1 MRGRSRSSRSAAR
14 APSQEGLS
22 PEPRRLTRA
31 RPHQSSASAGGD
43 PETKERKRSWSHPRA
58 SCSATSCVPEARAAS
73 AARSSS
79 AQSPRLRISC
89 CAGVSACAQ
98 AQRISAA
105 AAVRKARGCR
115 TRARAAAAQQDV
127 DEAFRMDAR
136 APCSRTA
143 RVVQLLFRSA
153 VSQRARRNAYG
164 KLQPMQIGEL
174 LIREGH
180 LTQEGLEEA
189 LDWQVLYGGRLG
201 TNLLELRVVEEKH
214 LAQALGRQLGCETAW
229 GDLELPP
236 EMIGI
241 IPNHVADRHEMVPWK
256 LEKRRLKVL
265 CTEIK
270 LEQLDQLGY
279 KLGHACI
286 PVVAPEFRVFN
297 LLRAHYKATRQM
309 RALDFGV
316 VPEEGRRRRK
326 PKQEKVEVPE
336 PAPELIDEAA
346 FNNIYN
352 NVLAGRG
359 AVPKDMP
366 LANWAPPLVDP
377 VAPPVMTRATPEAT
391 PRAPASSPPQ
401 EVEALESLPEEAIL
415 GELPAEAIEAA
426 AGPAAPELKAVH
438 WEEAPTQP
446 PPARDESPLA
456 FEEALRLLAGVTDR
470 DSIAHIVLRAS
481 RS

>member
-1 MRGRSRSSRSAAR
+1 
-14 APSQEGLS
+14 
-22 PEPRRLTRA
+22 
-31 RPHQSSASAGGD
+31 
-43 PETKERKRSWSHPRA
+43 
-58 SCSATSCVPEARAAS
+58 
-73 AARSSS
+73 
-79 AQSPRLRISC
+79 
-89 CAGVSACAQ
+89 
-98 AQRISAA
+98 
-105 AAVRKARGCR
+105 
-115 TRARAAAAQQDV
+115 
-127 DEAFRMDAR
+127 
-136 APCSRTA
+136 
-143 RVVQLLFRSA
+143 
-153 VSQRARRNAYG
+153 
-164 KLQPMQIGEL
+164 MQIGEL
-174 LIREGH
+174 LIRDGH

-189 LDWQVLYGGRLG
+189 LDWQVLYGGRIG
-201 TNLLELRVVEEKH
+201 TNLLELRLVEEKQ

-229 GDLELPP
+229 GNLEVPF

-241 IPNHVADRHEMVPWK
+241 IPDHVADRHEMLPWK

-270 LEQLDQLGY
+270 VEQLDQLGY

-359 AVPKDMP
+359 AVPKDLP
-366 LANWAPPLVDP
+366 LVNWALPPAEEP
-377 VAPPVMTRATPEAT
+377 AAPPPG
-391 PRAPASSPPQ
+391 APTAPLPQ
-401 EVEALESLPEEAIL
+401 DVEALESLPEDAIL
-415 GELPAEAIEAA
+415 GELPPEAIEAA
-426 AGPAAPELKAVH
+426 AGPAAPPLKAVQ
-438 WEEAPTQP
+438 WEEPTTTP
-446 PPARDESPLA
+446 PPPRDESPLA
-456 FEEALRLLAGVTDR
+456 FDEALRRLEGVTDR

-481 RS
+481 RSRAARALLMTVQGGVALGWDGIGPGLGGPAARAVAVPLTAQSAFQLVVKTRSHFMGPLQKTPSNIRFLAATGKQIPSSSLLFPILYRGRVSHLLYLDNGHKQQAPTDVGEMLILMQRIAQSVEALVERKRKAKSAKG